1 MFDLFNSFAVEKFD
15 TESGKNIHNAIFA
28 NGIFQQRKSPIG
40 TFVIPTELKDFKSL
54 GLTKECET
62 SFTPDHSEIPKIPT
76 GLLQQVIVLYRNI
89 SKTIKSEVYC
99 AIVWNK
105 IKKDFFIHVPKQ
117 EVSAATINYTN
128 TPEIYSSPDLVV
140 VMDIHSHVNMS
151 AFFSSVDLKDET
163 ATRYFGVIGKIDNEL
178 PEMVVRAAS
187 NGKEIKLNIEDIFS
201 DALGVY
207 PTSDYTVPE
216 SDYANITEFAPVYT
230 GTYGVGK
237 TGTGG
242 YNSGWTD
249 ADYEDYY
256 SAQGWKVYPNNQ
268 TKTTTSQTSNFYSVK
283 NPFNDIYGLI
293 NKVRYGV
300 KYSESVATEFAAKA
314 IACILKY
321 ADESGATVQEVYEL
335 SDKLERLVADEFAK
349 TIISLSEDSTTIETT
364 NVNQSK
370 CS

>member
-1 MFDLFNSFAVEKFD
+1 MFELFNSFAVEKFD

-28 NGIFQQRKSPIG
+28 NGLFQQRKSPIG

-76 GLLQQVIVLYRNI
+76 GLLREVVKLYREV

-99 AIVWNK
+99 AIVWDK

-128 TPEIYSSPDLVV
+128 TPEIYSSSDLVV
-140 VMDIHSHVNMS
+140 VMDIHSHVDMS
-151 AFFSSVDLKDET
+151 AFFSSVDLKDEVG
-163 ATRYFGVIGKIDNEL
+163 TRYYGVIGKISNPL

-187 NGKEIKLNIEDIFS
+187 NGKEIKLEIKDIFS
-201 DALGVY
+201 DDAGIY
-207 PTSDYTVPE
+207 PDSNYEVPASDY
-216 SDYANITEFAPVYT
+216 DNITEFAPLYT
-230 GTYGVGK
+230 NKSFVGGTAKGNTYQ
-237 TGTGG
+237 G
-242 YNSGWTD
+242 YSDWQGD
-249 ADYEDYY
+249 DYEDYY
-256 SAQGWKVYPNNQ
+256 SSQGWTLYPNNKTSTASTAWKSN
-268 TKTTTSQTSNFYSVK
+268 TKT
-283 NPFNDIYGLI
+283 NPFNEIYSLI

-300 KYSESVATEFAAKA
+300 KYNEATALDFMNKS
-314 IACILKY
+314 IACVLKY
-321 ADESGATVQEVYEL
+321 ADESGAEVAELYEL
-335 SDKLERLVADEFAK
+335 SEKLERLVADEFSK
-349 TIISLSEDSTTIETT
+349 TIIALDAETTETT

>member
-1 MFDLFNSFAVEKFD
+1 M
-15 TESGKNIHNAIFA
+15 
-28 NGIFQQRKSPIG
+28 
-40 TFVIPTELKDFKSL
+40 
-54 GLTKECET
+54 
-62 SFTPDHSEIPKIPT
+62 
-76 GLLQQVIVLYRNI
+76 
-89 SKTIKSEVYC
+89 
-99 AIVWNK
+99 
-105 IKKDFFIHVPKQ
+105 
-117 EVSAATINYTN
+117 
-128 TPEIYSSPDLVV
+128 
-140 VMDIHSHVNMS
+140 SHVNMS